1 MKRKVAIAFGL
12 ASIGCVVGAPL
23 AKHYI
28 LLLFVGLFFARVWG
42 WLNEEI
48 NPSPPGPY

>member
-1 MKRKVAIAFGL
+1 MRKLAMVCGL
-12 ASIGCVVGAPL
+12 ASIGCLVGAPF

-28 LLLFVGLFFARVWG
+28 LLLFVGLFFARAWG

-48 NPSPPGPY
+48 NSSPPGPY